1 MWAKNWKK
9 IFLNQL
15 KVNEKQIFLGNIF
28 YQFELIG
35 SLFELQINQSILA
48 AELILESL
56 SFLLICCQNS
66 IVITNLSPIDLI
78 VLLLNLTKITCVSVI
93 KPIWFDQQLLPLG
106 NSFVKIVS
114 RHANCFLYFRNI
126 KISFNQTPFFSK

>member
-15 KVNEKQIFLGNIF
+15 KVKRNKYFWETFF

-93 KPIWFDQQLLPLG
+93 KPIGFDQQLLPLG

-114 RHANCFLYFRNI
+114 LHANCFLYFRNI

>member
-15 KVNEKQIFLGNIF
+15 KVKRNKYFWETFF

-93 KPIWFDQQLLPLG
+93 KPIGFDQQLLPLG
-106 NSFVKIVS
+106 NSFVKIFS
-114 RHANCFLYFRNI
+114 LHANCFLYFRNI